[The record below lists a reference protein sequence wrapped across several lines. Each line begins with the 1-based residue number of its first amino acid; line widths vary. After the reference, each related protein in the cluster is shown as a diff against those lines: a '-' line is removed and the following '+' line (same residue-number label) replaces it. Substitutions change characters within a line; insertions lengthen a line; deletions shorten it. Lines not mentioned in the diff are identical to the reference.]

1 MIKFG
6 FKIKTRG
13 GTVVDNLLIAA
24 RDRAEAERKVTQIY
38 HHCEILDCHEVQ
50 PSVNEDTLDLE
61 RAINLI
67 TKEIGSEPPAKD

>member
-1 MIKFG
+1 MIKFR

-13 GTVVDNLLIAA
+13 GTVVDNLMIAA

-38 HHCEILDCHEVQ
+38 HHCEILNCHEVQ

-67 TKEIGSEPPAKD
+67 AKELDSETPAKD